1 MLFEQLAFHCN
12 VSDDG
17 GVPFCSAGPEG
28 TNEPKA
34 PSLKAACHAA
44 IIRSAARCD
53 QTADKMQRA
62 VFNDQKMA
70 TCMGMP
76 RLMKL
81 IGLLKKNTTKTKGS
95 TTPFS
100 LGSELKYDLVY
111 NQKLLERIIRV
122 CGGIVTSIEG
132 ELTNKVLFQHAT
144 EWASALREG
153 FFPRTKTKVAAGTRK
168 DRKNNKTKRK
178 KPPAIATN
186 APYLV
191 GHVVRKHAE
200 WLMQAHK
207 DRGTCRV
214 DYSQMTVGD
223 LAKLMPDSKG
233 NLSSVGLSLKASVF
247 DVVEGMDP
255 LVCATF
261 LCLFLPVEKLGLMPV
276 FTNPAN
282 HELALKHIE
291 EFKSKAGVPP
301 APKWLAKVLSEGKSA
316 APIVDDHRSRDRK
329 TSQADDGCTEIATI
343 QKVPFGDPRSRDH
356 QTSQAQGRTEK
367 ADSVLNAAELGDR
380 TTWYS
385 TAPAPDKKAR
395 CTCSGNCR
403 GQCPGRQNKCPNVA
417 VINLPGRRSDAI
429 CLQSRV
435 GAGRQPG
442 SRWRA
447 RDCQFLG
454 GTRRHKHTHKHRRE
468 YT

>member
-1 MLFEQLAFHCN
+1 MLPSGLQRSGLVFFHEQN
-12 VSDDG
+12 
-17 GVPFCSAGPEG
+17 
-28 TNEPKA
+28 K
-34 PSLKAACHAA
+34 
-44 IIRSAARCD
+44 
-53 QTADKMQRA
+53 
-62 VFNDQKMA
+62 
-70 TCMGMP
+70 
-76 RLMKL
+76 
-81 IGLLKKNTTKTKGS
+81 KKNA
-95 TTPFS
+95 
-100 LGSELKYDLVY
+100 
-111 NQKLLERIIRV
+111 Q
-122 CGGIVTSIEG
+122 IV
-132 ELTNKVLFQHAT
+132 
-144 EWASALREG
+144 
-153 FFPRTKTKVAAGTRK
+153 RTKKRWRRVLAKIVRTIKQ
-168 DRKNNKTKRK
+168 NKRNRQHVHQKHVHEK
-178 KPPAIATN
+178 N

-191 GHVVRKHAE
+191 GHVVRKQAE

-207 DRGTCRV
+207 DKGTCRV

-223 LAKLMPDSKG
+223 LAILMPDSKD
-233 NLSSVGLSLKASVF
+233 NLSLVGLSLKASVF

-276 FTNPAN
+276 ITNPAN
-282 HELALKHIE
+282 HELALRHIQ

-301 APKWLAKVLSEGKSA
+301 PPTWLAKVLSEGDPQPKTVAQSVVQKYVSA
-316 APIVDDHRSRDRK
+316 VFKARGPSRSE
-329 TSQADDGCTEIATI
+329 ADYDCTEIATKR
-343 QKVPFGDPRSRDH
+343 KVPLGDHRPRDH

-367 ADSVLNAAELGDR
+367 ADSAQNVAELGDR

-385 TAPAPDKKAR
+385 TARAPKKKSR
-395 CTCSGNCR
+395 CQCSGNCR
-403 GQCPGRQNKCPNVA
+403 GQCPGRHDECPNVA